1 MESVGIAALLWVCS
15 SELRAWLL
23 AAWPWVSRRVTG
35 GQKWH

>member
-1 MESVGIAALLWVCS
+1 MEALGFAALLWVCS

-23 AAWPWVSRRVTG
+23 LSGPWLWRHFRG